1 MRNKFRLKA
10 FLISAKIKQEAQ
22 VSRQSKQLQGYNVV
36 VELPVLWGQM
46 DAFEHVNNTVY
57 FRYFESARI
66 VYGDRVDMYK
76 FLREDRI
83 GPILAATSCTFI
95 KPLRY
100 PDTIHVGCR
109 TIRITESEMEQ
120 EYAIHSARL
129 QKLAATG
136 AATIVAYD
144 YRELKKSKFPSA
156 LVENIFSLEKDLKLS
171 T

>member
-1 MRNKFRLKA
+1 MA
-10 FLISAKIKQEAQ
+10 H
-22 VSRQSKQLQGYNVV
+22 QSKQLQEYKVI

-109 TIRITESEMEQ
+109 ATRLTESEMEQ
-120 EYAIHSARL
+120 EYAIYSERL
-129 QKLAATG
+129 DKLAAIGT
-136 AATIVAYD
+136 ATVVAYD
-144 YRELKKSKFPSA
+144 YGELKKSKFPSA
-156 LVENIFSLEKDLKLS
+156 LLENVLSLEKDLELS
-171 T
+171 